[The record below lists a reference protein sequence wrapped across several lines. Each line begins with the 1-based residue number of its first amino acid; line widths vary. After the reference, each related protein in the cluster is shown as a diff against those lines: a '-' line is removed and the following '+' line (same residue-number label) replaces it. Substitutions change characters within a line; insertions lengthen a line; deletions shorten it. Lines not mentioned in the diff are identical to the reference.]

1 MADMEAEY
9 SHYWETKR
17 FIDLEEFESWGF
29 EEAISGSYYD
39 SSSPEGTT
47 SSATVKNIAMER
59 NRRKKLNEK
68 LYALRSV
75 VPNITKMDK
84 ASIIKD
90 AIDYIQQLQEQERKM
105 KEEISELEPFREEK
119 MPMGDFEYDV
129 VPFMQQRKKK
139 RTPWSRPAPGSPTSL
154 PIEVLELRVN
164 EMGEKTMVVS
174 ITCYNKRD
182 TMIKVCELF
191 EFLSLKVITAN
202 ITSVSGNLLHTLFVE
217 TDEMDS
223 AQLKE
228 KIEVS
233 IAELDVPKSPIS
245 SVTYQHGGFDE
256 AIFLQ

>member
-1 MADMEAEY
+1 
-9 SHYWETKR
+9 
-17 FIDLEEFESWGF
+17 
-29 EEAISGSYYD
+29 
-39 SSSPEGTT
+39 
-47 SSATVKNIAMER
+47 
-59 NRRKKLNEK
+59 
-68 LYALRSV
+68 
-75 VPNITKMDK
+75 
-84 ASIIKD
+84 
-90 AIDYIQQLQEQERKM
+90 M

-139 RTPWSRPAPGSPTSL
+139 RTPWSTPAPSSPTSL

-164 EMGEKTMVVS
+164 EMGEKMMVVS
-174 ITCYNKRD
+174 ITCNKKRD

-256 AIFLQ
+256 AIFRQ